1 MSLAEI
7 TLLVF
12 LVTDPFG
19 NLPMILTVLRQAEDR
34 QYRRIVLRET
44 ILAFLVLLL
53 FAAGG
58 TRILGALNVAQPVL
72 SVAGGV
78 ILFLISLKMIF
89 GRTDEIF
96 DERSRDDPFLVPIA
110 VPAIAGPAALTTVI
124 VLTTQRGVALGEAAL
139 ALGIVF
145 LLMLAT
151 LLPGRWLADR
161 LGNRGLNALER
172 FMGLLLNLVAV
183 NMIMVGAKAFFA
195 VA

>member
-19 NLPMILTVLRQAEDR
+19 NLPVILTVLRGADDR

-44 ILAFLVLLL
+44 VLAFAVLLA

-89 GRTDEIF
+89 GRTDEMF

-124 VLTTQRGVALGEAAL
+124 VLTTQQGVALGTAAVAL
-139 ALGIVF
+139 AIVF

-161 LGNRGLNALER
+161 LGSRGLNALER

-195 VA
+195 A